1 MNKNISKTLV
11 VASLLGSLS
20 SLNAGV
26 SFLVDGEVL
35 SDANG
40 APIGQNSLVVLL
52 ASTTNSTFEPLA
64 FGESLAV
71 GSLWGDDMVLWKGDI
86 SSFGV
91 DGVLNAAT
99 GNLNF
104 TGNWGQNDA
113 ISLLWFPTLTT
124 SNDALVG
131 GASYG
136 LYTNSSAIDGSGAW
150 ITPADGSSNYNL
162 LFYTTNGEQLAAGSN
177 SPSSGRAT
185 LTVTGAAIPEPSSF
199 AALAGFAVLG
209 LAASRRRRA

>member
-71 GSLWGDDMVLWKGDI
+71 GSLWGGPK
-86 SSFGV
+86 
-91 DGVLNAAT
+91 
-99 GNLNF
+99 
-104 TGNWGQNDA
+104 
-113 ISLLWFPTLTT
+113 
-124 SNDALVG
+124 
-131 GASYG
+131 
-136 LYTNSSAIDGSGAW
+136 
-150 ITPADGSSNYNL
+150 
-162 LFYTTNGEQLAAGSN
+162 
-177 SPSSGRAT
+177 
-185 LTVTGAAIPEPSSF
+185 
-199 AALAGFAVLG
+199 
-209 LAASRRRRA
+209 